1 MFEKNVQD
9 AARVGAATPCGNG
22 TACEKMGR
30 EKTRRVKRGRGARL
44 AALLAILSLI
54 LAPGLG
60 LADGDESGSY
70 DSGSYQS
77 SSYPNSSYESAPEQA
92 GSEKGDMAK
101 EAGVGFGSALVSL
114 VYGPTK
120 ILYATG
126 GVLVGGLAFAFSGG
140 DSEVAQVILTPSVRG
155 DYVVTPAQ
163 LRGQEEIEFFGRKPE
178 YRPETQHASIPAE
191 ADVAAAAP
199 ADGW

>member
-22 TACEKMGR
+22 AVCEKMG
-30 EKTRRVKRGRGARL
+30 RVKRGRGARL
-44 AALLAILSLI
+44 AALLAMLSLI

-60 LADGDESGSY
+60 LADGDESSSY
-70 DSGSYQS
+70 DNGSYQS

-101 EAGVGFGSALVSL
+101 VAGVGFGSALVSL

>member
-1 MFEKNVQD
+1 MFEKNVED
-9 AARVGAATPCGNG
+9 AARVGAATPCGKG
-22 TACEKMGR
+22 AVCEKMG
-30 EKTRRVKRGRGARL
+30 RVKRGRGARL
-44 AALLAILSLI
+44 AALLAMLSLI

-60 LADGDESGSY
+60 LADGDESSSY

-77 SSYPNSSYESAPEQA
+77 SSYPSSSYPSSSYESAPEQA

>member
-9 AARVGAATPCGNG
+9 ASRVGAATPCGNG
-22 TACEKMGR
+22 TVCEKTGREKMG
-30 EKTRRVKRGRGARL
+30 RVKRGRGARL

-60 LADGDESGSY
+60 LADSD

-126 GVLVGGLAFAFSGG
+126 GVLVGGLAFLFSGG